1 MPVRR
6 AGSAGGVLQ
15 TARRIGSAAGIAVT
29 GSVFYAHVGA
39 NDGASAT
46 AFRHGVVVIVCFVTA
61 APALAIADAVTRTS
75 DEQRAKHA

>member
-15 TARRIGSAAGIAVT
+15 TAQRIGSAAGIAIT
-29 GSVFYAHVGA
+29 GSVFYAQVSA
-39 NDGASAT
+39 NDGEYAT
-46 AFRHGVVVIVCFVTA
+46 AFRHGLVVIVSFVTA
-61 APALAIADAVTRTS
+61 ALALAIADAATRTS